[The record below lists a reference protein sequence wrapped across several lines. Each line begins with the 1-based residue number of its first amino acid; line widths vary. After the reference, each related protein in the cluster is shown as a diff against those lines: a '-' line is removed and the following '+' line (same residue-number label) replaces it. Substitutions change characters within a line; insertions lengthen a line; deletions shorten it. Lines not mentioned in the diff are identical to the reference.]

1 MEFVLVAIRV
11 KLILIEI
18 KLGLVVKAKLGLV
31 VGVNKII
38 TKGQLN

>member
-1 MEFVLVAIRV
+1 MEFVLVAIGV

-38 TKGQLN
+38 TKVN